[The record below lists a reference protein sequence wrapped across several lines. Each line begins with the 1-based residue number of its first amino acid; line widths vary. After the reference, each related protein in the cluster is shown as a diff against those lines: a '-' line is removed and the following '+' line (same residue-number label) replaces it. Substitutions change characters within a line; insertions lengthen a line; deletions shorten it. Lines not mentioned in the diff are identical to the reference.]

1 MEREVEFK
9 IRWMRR
15 EDLPL
20 AVEIMKSSGM
30 EADQRRMERIVSKV
44 SMVCMVAES
53 EEKVAGIL
61 VYDIGR
67 VSKIKMVALAVR
79 EDLRRKG
86 LGRELVGTVVSKLN
100 KRRNKLETSVSE
112 YNLGAQLFLRA
123 MGFKAVSV
131 VENEAEPSE
140 YRFLYKF
147 EGDSPEEG

>member
-1 MEREVEFK
+1 MEFK